1 MTCLKSLSYQLADPK
16 RPAECDVGFA
26 DGAHVVLGA
35 PWHQMTLNNTDSSR
49 EKSSPFELI

>member
-1 MTCLKSLSYQLADPK
+1 MTCLKSLSCQLADPK